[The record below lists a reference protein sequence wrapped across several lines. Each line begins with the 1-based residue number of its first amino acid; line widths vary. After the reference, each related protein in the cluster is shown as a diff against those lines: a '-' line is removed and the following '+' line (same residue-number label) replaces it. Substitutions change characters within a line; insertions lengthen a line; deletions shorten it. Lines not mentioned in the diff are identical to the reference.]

1 MHRLQKHCYS
11 REKYLDIL
19 YRAEICAVLPYF
31 CLYLVAMATP
41 FALLTIQIAYL
52 TSPMP
57 KTYFTRYNFSISCTG
72 AKSLQFFAYFGLKF
86 VAMATPFPPLK
97 NQIAYLNSPTAIT
110 LLFTQ
115 KNPDVLYRT
124 VISANLAYFC
134 PNLVAMATLFPP
146 LKIQTE
152 NLNSPTPKTEF
163 YTQKLSQY
171 LVQN

>member
-1 MHRLQKHCYS
+1 
-11 REKYLDIL
+11 
-19 YRAEICAVLPYF
+19 
-31 CLYLVAMATP
+31 MATP

-86 VAMATPFPPLK
+86 VAMATLFPPLK

-115 KNPDVLYRT
+115 KKSR
-124 VISANLAYFC
+124 C
-134 PNLVAMATLFPP
+134 
-146 LKIQTE
+146 
-152 NLNSPTPKTEF
+152 
-163 YTQKLSQY
+163 
-171 LVQN
+171 LVQNCNQCKFGLFLPKFGCHGNSLSSLENSDRKFEFADPKNWILHPKIVSISCTELKSVEIWLIFGQIWLPWQLPFLP